1 MLDTKR
7 LKKKQRAKH
16 LAKKKKESVLP
27 REVYVLS
34 SVAFFVALG
43 YGMVI
48 PAIPLF
54 AKSFQVNNAQIGAII
69 SAFAL
74 ARFAMGLP
82 AGKLIDIFGERRIQ
96 TTGLV
101 LVAFSSFASGLA
113 TTYWQLL
120 IFRALGGIGSV
131 MFSVSASSLLM
142 RSVDD
147 SIRGRAQSTYNGG
160 FLIGAVA
167 GPAFGGLLS
176 VISLRV
182 PFFVYAFTLVIGA
195 FVTSFFLSEKRLGKS
210 IKNIQD
216 PEDRILIKDALK
228 SYPFLAAM
236 SISFLANW
244 VLFGMRNTI
253 LPLFAEEKLS
263 ASNSTIGLGFTV
275 AAIVQGIALVYVG
288 KIADFRGRKFAL
300 MLGSFAILSGIATV
314 IFSSNWWYYFLAMA
328 LFGIGG
334 AFESTSASSIVGD
347 LFGGK
352 GGRIIALF
360 QMAGDFGLIISP
372 VLLGWLVDAHSYR
385 TAFIATAAV
394 FSLTLLLS
402 AKMPETR
409 KLNQEATRKLNEE
422 I

>member
-1 MLDTKR
+1 MLVIKLQRKR
-7 LKKKQRAKH
+7 QRARQ
-16 LAKKKKESVLP
+16 LLNKKTKALLP

-54 AKSFQVNNAQIGAII
+54 AKSFHVNNAQIGAII

-96 TTGLV
+96 TTGLI
-101 LVAFSSFASGLA
+101 LVAVSSFASGLA
-113 TTYWQLL
+113 ATYWQLL
-120 IFRALGGIGSV
+120 VFRALGGIGSV

-160 FLIGAVA
+160 FLIGAIS

-182 PFFVYAFTLVIGA
+182 PFFVYAFTLVAGA
-195 FVTSFFLSEKRLGKS
+195 FVTSFFLSEKRLGRS
-210 IKNIQD
+210 IHNIQD
-216 PEDRILIKDALK
+216 PEDRILLKDALK

-236 SISFLANW
+236 AISFLANW
-244 VLFGMRNTI
+244 VLFGLRNSI
-253 LPLFAEEKLS
+253 LPLFAKEQLN
-263 ASNSTIGLGFTV
+263 ASNSSIGLGFTV
-275 AAIVQGIALVYVG
+275 AAIVQGIALIYVG
-288 KIADFRGRKFAL
+288 KISDFRGRRFAL
-300 MLGSFAILSGIATV
+300 MIGSFAILSGIATV
-314 IFSSNWWYYFLAMA
+314 IISSHWWYYFLAMA
-328 LFGIGG
+328 FFGIGG
-334 AFESTSASSIVGD
+334 AFESTSASSVVGD

-352 GGRIIALF
+352 GGRVIALF
-360 QMAGDFGLIISP
+360 QMAGDFGNIISP

-385 TAFIATAAV
+385 PAFIVTAAV

-409 KLNQEATRKLNEE
+409 KLNQQN
-422 I
+422 

>member
-1 MLDTKR
+1 
-7 LKKKQRAKH
+7 
-16 LAKKKKESVLP
+16 
-27 REVYVLS
+27 
-34 SVAFFVALG
+34 
-43 YGMVI
+43 MVI

-101 LVAFSSFASGLA
+101 LVALSSFASGLA

-160 FLIGAVA
+160 FLIGAIA

-182 PFFVYAFTLVIGA
+182 PFFVYAFTLICGA
-195 FVTSFFLSEKRLGKS
+195 FVTSFFLSERRLGKS

-216 PEDRILIKDALK
+216 PEDRILLKDALK

-236 SISFLANW
+236 AISFLANW
-244 VLFGMRNTI
+244 VLFGLRNSI
-253 LPLFAEEKLS
+253 LPLFAKEQLG
-263 ASNSTIGLGFTV
+263 ANNSTIGLGFTV
-275 AAIVQGIALVYVG
+275 AAVIQGIALIYVG
-288 KIADFRGRKFAL
+288 KISDFRGRRFAL
-300 MLGSFAILSGIATV
+300 MLGSFAVLTGIATV
-314 IFSSNWWYYFLAMA
+314 IISSHWWYYFLAMA
-328 LFGIGG
+328 FFGIGG
-334 AFESTSASSIVGD
+334 AFESTSAAAVVGD

-352 GGRIIALF
+352 GGRVIALF
-360 QMAGDFGLIISP
+360 QMAGDLGNIVSP
-372 VLLGWLVDAHSYR
+372 VLLGWMVDAHSYR
-385 TAFIATAAV
+385 PAFIATAVV

-409 KLNQEATRKLNEE
+409 KLNQITSQD
-422 I
+422 

>member
-1 MLDTKR
+1 M
-7 LKKKQRAKH
+7 KQRARQLVNKN
-16 LAKKKKESVLP
+16 KKALLP

-43 YGMVI
+43 YGMII

-54 AKSFQVNNAQIGAII
+54 AKTFQVNNAQIGAII

-82 AGKLIDIFGERRIQ
+82 AGKLIDIFGERRVQ
-96 TTGLV
+96 TTGL
-101 LVAFSSFASGLA
+101 LIVAISTFASGLA
-113 TTYWQLL
+113 TSYWQLL
-120 IFRALGGIGSV
+120 VYRALGGIGSV

-147 SIRGRAQSTYNGG
+147 SIRGRAQSTFNGG
-160 FLIGAVA
+160 FLIGAIA
-167 GPAFGGLLS
+167 GPALGGLLS

-182 PFFVYAFTLVIGA
+182 PFFVYAFTLICAA
-195 FVTSFFLSEKRLGKS
+195 FITSFFLSEKRLGKT

-216 PEDRILIKDALK
+216 PEDRILLKDALK

-236 SISFLANW
+236 LISFLSNW
-244 VLFGMRNTI
+244 VLFGLRNTI
-253 LPLFAEEKLS
+253 FPLFAEEELG
-263 ASNSTIGLGFTV
+263 ASNSVIGIGFTV
-275 AAIVQGIALVYVG
+275 AAIVQGIALIYVG
-288 KIADFRGRKFAL
+288 KISDFRGRKFSL
-300 MLGSFAILSGIATV
+300 MLGSFAMLTGVAT
-314 IFSSNWWYYFLAMA
+314 IIISTNWWYYIFAMV

-334 AFESTSASSIVGD
+334 AFEGTGASALIGD

-352 GGRIIALF
+352 GGRVIALF
-360 QMAGDFGLIISP
+360 QMAGDLGNIISP

-385 TAFIATAAV
+385 PAFIATAAV

-409 KLNQEATRKLNEE
+409 KLNS
-422 I
+422 

>member
-1 MLDTKR
+1 MLDTRR
-7 LKKKQRAKH
+7 LRKKQRARH
-16 LAKKKKESVLP
+16 LANNNKKALLP

-43 YGMVI
+43 YGMII

-54 AKSFQVNNAQIGAII
+54 AKTFQVNNAQIGAII

-82 AGKLIDIFGERRIQ
+82 AGKLVDIFGERRVQ
-96 TTGLV
+96 TAGL
-101 LVAFSSFASGLA
+101 LVVAISTFASGLA

-120 IFRALGGIGSV
+120 VYRALGGIGSV

-147 SIRGRAQSTYNGG
+147 SIRGRAQSTFNGG
-160 FLIGAVA
+160 FLIGAIA
-167 GPAFGGLLS
+167 GPALGGLLS

-182 PFFVYAFTLVIGA
+182 PFFVYAFTLVCAA
-195 FVTSFFLSEKRLGKS
+195 FITSFFLSEKRLGKS

-216 PEDRILIKDALK
+216 PEDRILLKDALK

-236 SISFLANW
+236 LVSFLSNW
-244 VLFGMRNTI
+244 VLFGLRNTI
-253 LPLFAEEKLS
+253 LPLFAAEELG
-263 ASNSTIGLGFTV
+263 ASNSVIGIGFTV
-275 AAIVQGIALVYVG
+275 AAIVQGIALIYVG
-288 KIADFRGRKFAL
+288 KISDFRGRKFAL
-300 MLGSFAILSGIATV
+300 MLGSFVMLTGVATM
-314 IFSSNWWYYFLAMA
+314 IISSNWWYYILAMV

-334 AFESTSASSIVGD
+334 AFEGTGAAALIGD

-352 GGRIIALF
+352 GGRVIALF
-360 QMAGDFGLIISP
+360 QMAGDLGNIISP

-385 TAFIATAAV
+385 PAFIATAAV

-409 KLNQEATRKLNEE
+409 KLNQQN
-422 I
+422 

>member
-1 MLDTKR
+1 M
-7 LKKKQRAKH
+7 
-16 LAKKKKESVLP
+16 AKKNKESVLP

-54 AKSFQVNNAQIGAII
+54 AKTFEVNNAQIGAII

-82 AGKLIDIFGERRIQ
+82 AGKLIDIFGERRVQ
-96 TTGLV
+96 TAGLL
-101 LVAFSSFASGLA
+101 LVAVSTFASGLA
-113 TTYWQLL
+113 MSYWQLL
-120 IFRALGGIGSV
+120 TYRALGGIGSV

-160 FLIGAVA
+160 FLIGGIA
-167 GPAFGGLLS
+167 GPAVGGILS

-182 PFFVYAFTLVIGA
+182 PFFVYAFTLVCAA

-210 IKNIQD
+210 IRNKQD
-216 PEDRILIKDALK
+216 PEDRILLKDALK
-228 SYPFLAAM
+228 SYPYLAAM
-236 SISFLANW
+236 AISFLTNW
-244 VLFGMRNTI
+244 VLFGLRNSV
-253 LPLFAEEKLS
+253 LPLFAEEKLGV
-263 ASNSTIGLGFTV
+263 STTTLGLGFTI
-275 AAIVQGIALVYVG
+275 AAFVQGIALVYVG
-288 KIADFRGRKFAL
+288 KLSDFRGRKFAL
-300 MLGSFAILSGIATV
+300 MIGSFTLLTGVAT
-314 IFSSNWWYYFLAMA
+314 IIISTNWWYYLLAMV

-334 AFESTSASSIVGD
+334 AFEGTGASAVVGD

-352 GGRIIALF
+352 GGRVIALF
-360 QMAGDFGLIISP
+360 QMAGDFGNIISP
-372 VLLGWLVDAHSYR
+372 VLLGWLVDSHSYR
-385 TAFIATAAV
+385 PAFIATAAV

-402 AKMPETR
+402 ARIPETR
-409 KLNQEATRKLNEE
+409 KLN
-422 I
+422 